1 MGKDVTIFV
10 GTIGQGIWRSR
21 DGGETWDRSRLQVR
35 PGRFGVSGESEV
47 RAFAVHPRDQG
58 TVYAGADTG
67 VYRTRDGGDSWEKLE
82 SPMLEPRMNEVPI
95 WVLAVD
101 PVDPDTIFAGTRPSA
116 LFRTRDAG
124 RSWEKLSVELVD
136 ECPNVVVPRVTA
148 LMVDPVDHNSIWAG
162 IEVDGVRHST
172 DGGDTWE
179 TVAAGITDPD
189 IHHMAVTMGPPK
201 TLLTITPGEVFSST
215 DDGRTWEPAGAA
227 PQVSLP
233 YCRAVAVKED
243 DPNVVYM
250 GSGEGAYGGVGALHR
265 SADMGR
271 TWESIPLTVKPNGT
285 VHNFGTHPSDPSFLA
300 ASSINGQVFVSSDAG
315 DSWSKVSR
323 EWGIVHALAWVPS

>member
-1 MGKDVTIFV
+1 MAKDATIFV

-35 PGRFGVSGESEV
+35 PGRFGMSGESEV
-47 RAFAVHPRDQG
+47 RAFAVHPQDHR
-58 TVYAGADTG
+58 TVYAGTDTG
-67 VYRTRDGGDSWEKLE
+67 VYRSQDGGDSWEKLE
-82 SPMLEPRMNEVPI
+82 SPMNDVPI

-101 PVDPDTIFAGTRPSA
+101 PVEPDIVFAGTRPSA

-124 RSWEKLSVELVD
+124 RTWDKLDVDLVD

-148 LMVDPVDHNSIWAG
+148 MLVDPEDHDSVWAG
-162 IEVDGVRHST
+162 IEVDGVRHSS

-179 TVAAGITDPD
+179 TVDGSISDPD
-189 IHHMAVTMGPPK
+189 IHHMVVSPGPPK

-215 DDGRTWEPAGAA
+215 DGGCTWEGVGVA

-233 YCRAVAVKED
+233 YCRAAAVKED

-265 SADMGR
+265 SSDRGR
-271 TWESIPLTVKPNGT
+271 TWEPIPLRVKPNGT
-285 VHNFGTHPSDPSFLA
+285 VHNLATHPADPDFLV
-300 ASSINGQVFVSSDAG
+300 ASSINGQVFVSTDAG
-315 DSWSKVSR
+315 DSWAKVSR
-323 EWGIVHALAWVPS
+323 EWGIVHALAWVPN

>member
-1 MGKDVTIFV
+1 
-10 GTIGQGIWRSR
+10 
-21 DGGETWDRSRLQVR
+21 
-35 PGRFGVSGESEV
+35 
-47 RAFAVHPRDQG
+47 
-58 TVYAGADTG
+58 
-67 VYRTRDGGDSWEKLE
+67 
-82 SPMLEPRMNEVPI
+82 MNEVPI

-124 RSWEKLSVELVD
+124 RSWEKLSVDLVD

-148 LMVDPVDHNSIWAG
+148 LVVDPVDHNSVWAG
-162 IEVDGVRHST
+162 IEVDGVRHSS

-179 TVAAGITDPD
+179 TVDAGITDPD

-215 DDGRTWEPAGAA
+215 DDGVTWEALGAA

-250 GSGEGAYGGVGALHR
+250 GSGEGAYGGVGAVHR
-265 SADMGR
+265 STDMGR

-300 ASSINGQVFVSSDAG
+300 ASSINGQVFRQLRRGRFMVQGVQGVGYRPRPGPGSPARACPHLPSPPRGRTAILR
-315 DSWSKVSR
+315 SR
-323 EWGIVHALAWVPS
+323 AYSQAANGGKEEPCCITPRAATFR